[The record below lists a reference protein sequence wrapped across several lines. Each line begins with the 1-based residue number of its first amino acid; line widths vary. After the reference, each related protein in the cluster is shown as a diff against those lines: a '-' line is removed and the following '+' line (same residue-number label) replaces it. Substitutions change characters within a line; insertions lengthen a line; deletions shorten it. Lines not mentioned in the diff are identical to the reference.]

1 MPGGSEHEM
10 SLYVLKSFLWSAW
23 QRSIMLYFSC
33 IIGVQLWH
41 GSSPKW
47 SSMLAVRGV
56 RRLIKLE
63 VHSYRGDDVPY
74 LCNSA
79 FELLRTSR
87 SSLALDFRG
96 FDRLFRFSI
105 SENKDRCIKSFDLS
119 CKGGELHSC
128 QRFTRAETRAQSFHA
143 SDCNAKYP
151 RTRWDEASYRR
162 SANPRVVIA
171 DLNSRSKRL
180 LYCKASSNTMA
191 ISHV

>member
-1 MPGGSEHEM
+1 M

-23 QRSIMLYFSC
+23 QRSIMLYFSY

-41 GSSPKW
+41 GCSPKW

-56 RRLIKLE
+56 KRLIELE
-63 VHSYRGDDVPY
+63 VRSYRGDDVPY

-79 FELLRTSR
+79 FELPRTSH
-87 SSLALDFRG
+87 SSLALGFRG
-96 FDRLFRFSI
+96 LIDRFDFQFP
-105 SENKDRCIKSFDLS
+105 NAQGRCIKNSDLS
-119 CKGGELHSC
+119 CKDGVLHSW
-128 QRFTRAETRAQSFHA
+128 QRFTRAEIRAQSFHA
-143 SDCNAKYP
+143 SDCNAKCP

>member
-1 MPGGSEHEM
+1 M

-23 QRSIMLYFSC
+23 QRSIMLYFSY
-33 IIGVQLWH
+33 IIGAQLWH

-56 RRLIKLE
+56 KRLIELE
-63 VHSYRGDDVPY
+63 VRSHRGDDVSY

-96 FDRLFRFSI
+96 LIDRFDSQFPKI
-105 SENKDRCIKSFDLS
+105 KDRCIKNFDLS
-119 CKGGELHSC
+119 CIDGELHSC

-143 SDCNAKYP
+143 GDCNAKCP
-151 RTRWDEASYRR
+151 RIRWDEASYRR
-162 SANPRVVIA
+162 SVNPRAVIA

-180 LYCKASSNTMA
+180 LYCKASTNTMA